1 LFALKLEE
9 RLKFNEG
16 DIGLAGGIQ
25 ALEPS
30 NATPINVDAIRRSG
44 GSASADM
51 PRKDSSNDEGDNFER
66 LEKVVQSRLVSIQI
80 GLNSDWVPPVP
91 VQAYH
96 HCGFPLSQCRLP
108 SLQFPPVPVQVT
120 NTAVSPVPVQA
131 YLPSLRSSPVPVQAT
146 ITVVPPVPV
155 QAYHHC
161 GCPLSQCR
169 SPSLRF
175 PLFQCRLTITGLTPG
190 GTYLARVWLGCR

>member
-1 LFALKLEE
+1 MVGHARLKRGNIIVSILADVPASQWDRFLFALKLEE

-120 NTAVSPVPVQA
+120 ITAIPPCYSA
-131 YLPSLRSSPVPVQAT
+131 GLPSLD
-146 ITVVPPVPV
+146 
-155 QAYHHC
+155 
-161 GCPLSQCR
+161 
-169 SPSLRF
+169 
-175 PLFQCRLTITGLTPG
+175 
-190 GTYLARVWLGCR
+190 